1 MCEVDWG
8 LVADWITAL
17 TSAGVLYIA
26 YVALGT
32 WRHEVRG
39 SAKLA
44 ASHEIV
50 AAARALRYAFY
61 AARSP
66 LVEGWEFPETSRA
79 RAPNETTAEDY
90 AHVFAARRRD
100 MWPALRSVVDLR
112 AKAGTVFGD
121 AAADSVERL
130 AKVARRL
137 QFYMDEYVAIQRAGE
152 SVKQWTDQEHV
163 KLTKQVVW
171 VHEQRDDGCVAATE
185 IGRGDLAD
193 LSKCVSSRIALDPRR
208 SSSYDGAGRARDQ
221 D

>member
-1 MCEVDWG
+1 MCEIDWG

-61 AARSP
+61 GARSP
-66 LVEGWEFPETSRA
+66 LVEAWEFPEESRV
-79 RAPNETTAEDY
+79 RAPNETTDEDKADDY
-90 AHVFAARRRD
+90 AHVFAQRRRE
-100 MWPALRSVVDLR
+100 MWPSLRALVDLR
-112 AKAGTVFGD
+112 ARAGTVFGD
-121 AAADSVERL
+121 AAADSVEKL
-130 AKVARRL
+130 AMVARRL
-137 QFYMDEYVAIQRAGE
+137 HFYMEEYVAILRAGE
-152 SVKQWTDQEHV
+152 SVKQWTDQDHV

-171 VHEQRDDGCVAATE
+171 VHDPRDDRLSTDFEAALEAVT
-185 IGRGDLAD
+185 R
-193 LSKCVSSRIALDPRR
+193 SVDP
-208 SSSYDGAGRARDQ
+208 GK
-221 D
+221 